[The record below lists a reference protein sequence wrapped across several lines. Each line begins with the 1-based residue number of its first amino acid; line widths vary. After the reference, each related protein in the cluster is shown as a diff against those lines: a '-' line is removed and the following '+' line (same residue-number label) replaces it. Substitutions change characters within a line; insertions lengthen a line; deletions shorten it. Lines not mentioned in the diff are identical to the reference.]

1 MLDDLRMAVRFAR
14 DFRAFLGRPY
24 TAEDC
29 HRLLK
34 DQLARR
40 DESFLRIMAR
50 AVFGNVRSPYFV
62 LMRQAKVQYG
72 DVAAWIRRQG
82 VEGALADPAI
92 RGSRRFNGDHSARR
106 VGCGL
111 AAVLAVHRL
120 WQIAPPTMTLGR
132 SVVVSSLA
140 YTLGVL
146 WPVAGFLV
154 LLKLLVISSVV
165 LVAFLM
171 LGELTKSE
179 LAVVASIL
187 PWRTAPA

>member
-1 MLDDLRMAVRFAR
+1 MVTTLLAGLGAV
-14 DFRAFLGRPY
+14 
-24 TAEDC
+24 
-29 HRLLK
+29 
-34 DQLARR
+34 
-40 DESFLRIMAR
+40 
-50 AVFGNVRSPYFV
+50 
-62 LMRQAKVQYG
+62 
-72 DVAAWIRRQG
+72 
-82 VEGALADPAI
+82 
-92 RGSRRFNGDHSARR
+92 
-106 VGCGL
+106 

-120 WQIAPPTMTLGR
+120 RQIAPPTVTLGR

>member
-50 AVFGNVRSPYFV
+50 AVFGNVRSPYFA

-92 RGSRRFNGDHSARR
+92 RGSRRFNGDHSACR
-106 VGCGL
+106 VGCGGGC
-111 AAVLAVHRL
+111 A
-120 WQIAPPTMTLGR
+120 GG
-132 SVVVSSLA
+132 SSSLA
-140 YTLGVL
+140 DCSPHHDTRPQRRGQQPCLHVGCPLACRRLLGV
-146 WPVAGFLV
+146 VETAGH
-154 LLKLLVISSVV
+154 
-165 LVAFLM
+165 
-171 LGELTKSE
+171 
-179 LAVVASIL
+179 
-187 PWRTAPA
+187 

>member
-1 MLDDLRMAVRFAR
+1 M
-14 DFRAFLGRPY
+14 
-24 TAEDC
+24 
-29 HRLLK
+29 
-34 DQLARR
+34 
-40 DESFLRIMAR
+40 
-50 AVFGNVRSPYFV
+50 
-62 LMRQAKVQYG
+62 
-72 DVAAWIRRQG
+72 
-82 VEGALADPAI
+82 
-92 RGSRRFNGDHSARR
+92 
-106 VGCGL
+106 
-111 AAVLAVHRL
+111 LAVYRL
-120 WQIAPPTMTLGR
+120 WQIVPPTITLGR
-132 SVVVSSLA
+132 SVLVSGLA

>member
-1 MLDDLRMAVRFAR
+1 MIAGTAHEIVRF
-14 DFRAFLGRPY
+14 FFGTIFLPATQLLGVLIFGAVALVMISVAIAIV
-24 TAEDC
+24 TAAGKP
-29 HRLLK
+29 RWTVMLSGPLVP
-34 DQLARR
+34 LAVIGH
-40 DESFLRIMAR
+40 L
-50 AVFGNVRSPYFV
+50 V
-62 LMRQAKVQYG
+62 LIPRF
-72 DVAAWIRRQG
+72 
-82 VEGALADPAI
+82 GALGASMVTTLLA
-92 RGSRRFNGDHSARR
+92 
-106 VGCGL
+106 GL
-111 AAVLAVHRL
+111 GAVAAVLAVHRL